1 MKKLLLLLF
10 ILLNGSLTF
19 AQNTD
24 STTNKPAK
32 ARNIDGVLMKP
43 SNNIFVNISSAP
55 NFSVLVNAIK
65 TAAITDTFSGSEPI
79 TVFAPTNK
87 AFEKLAPG
95 QLDTLLLPAH
105 KTELTNL
112 LSYHAVAGRIT
123 SKDIERQIKAG
134 NGQATLTTL
143 SGGVLIAKINE
154 NRNIVLTDENEGQ
167 SVISAFDIAQ
177 SNGMLHIITAVL
189 IPHSK

>member
-24 STTNKPAK
+24 STTNRPGK
-32 ARNIDGVLMKP
+32 ARNIDGVLMKS
-43 SNNIFVNISSAP
+43 SNTILVNISSAP
-55 NFSVLVNAIK
+55 NFSVLLNAIK

-105 KTELTNL
+105 KTELANL
-112 LSYHAVAGRIT
+112 LSYHAVSGRIT

-134 NGQATLTTL
+134 NGQANFTTL

-154 NRNIVLTDENEGQ
+154 NRNIVLTDENSGQ
-167 SVISAFDIAQ
+167 SVISTFDIAQ
-177 SNGMLHIITAVL
+177 SNGMVHIVTAVL
-189 IPHSK
+189 IPRSK